1 VNLQKFADGVTGRHA
16 AAQDAVVSVPHLVIA
31 DVAAKAV
38 VAPLARPVRTAVGNI
53 PAAPLVLID
62 VATREGI
69 TGKAYVFAYTPT
81 ALAALH
87 RLVCDI
93 GAELVGMPAAPQ
105 TVMRH
110 FDRRFRLIGWQG
122 LLGMAVSGIDMALW
136 DVLGRAAELPVV
148 RLLGGALRPLDA
160 YDSYGVV
167 DPNDDA
173 DVLAASVASGFKAIK
188 IKCGDGDLARDV
200 ATVRRVREIIGSDVR
215 LMVDFNQALDVP
227 EAVRRIKRLAEFDLH
242 WIEEPVKAE
251 DLAGHARVRIATGA
265 TIQTGENWWFPAGMA
280 AAISANASDHAML
293 DLMKIGGI
301 TGWLSAT
308 GLAEAAG
315 LPVSSHIFAEA
326 SAHAMALTPTAHL
339 VEWLDLAGRVLA
351 EPQQV
356 VGGQITPRGPGLG
369 LDWDEK
375 AVARFAA

>member
-1 VNLQKFADGVTGRHA
+1 MPLRWE
-16 AAQDAVVSVPHLVIA
+16 AVVSAPDLVVA
-31 DVAAKAV
+31 DVTAKAV
-38 VAPLARPVRTAVGNI
+38 VAPLSRPVRTAVGTI

-62 VATREGI
+62 VTVREGI
-69 TGKAYVFAYTPT
+69 TGRAYIFAYTPT

-87 RLVCDI
+87 RIVGDI

-105 TVMRH
+105 QVMRH
-110 FDRRFRLIGWQG
+110 FERRFRLIGRQG

-136 DVLGRAAELPVV
+136 DALGRAAGLPVA
-148 RLLGGALRPLDA
+148 RLLGGTVRPLDA

-167 DPNDDA
+167 DPNGDA

-188 IKCGDGDLARDV
+188 IKVGDGDLGRDV
-200 ATVRRVREIIGSDVR
+200 ATVGRVREIIGPSVR

-227 EAVRRIKRLAEFDLH
+227 EAIRRIKRLAEFDLH
-242 WIEEPVKAE
+242 WIEEPVNAE
-251 DLAGHARVRIATGA
+251 DLAGHARVRTATGA

-280 AAISANASDHAML
+280 AAISAGASDHAMP

-301 TGWLSAT
+301 SGWLSAA

-326 SAHAMALTPTAHL
+326 SAHVMALTPTAHL
-339 VEWLDLAGRVLA
+339 VEWLDLAGCVLA

-356 VGGQITPRGPGLG
+356 VNGRITPKGPGLG

-375 AVARFAA
+375 AVSRFAA

>member
-1 VNLQKFADGVTGRHA
+1 M
-16 AAQDAVVSVPHLVIA
+16 SVPHLVIA
-31 DVAAKAV
+31 GVTAKAV

-53 PAAPLVLID
+53 PAAPLVLIEL
-62 VATREGI
+62 ATREGI
-69 TGKAYVFAYTPT
+69 TGRAYVFAYTPT

-87 RLVCDI
+87 RLVGDI

-105 TVMRH
+105 TVMGH

-122 LLGMAVSGIDMALW
+122 LVGMAVSGIDMALW
-136 DVLGRAAELPVV
+136 DALGRAAELPVV
-148 RLLGGALRPLDA
+148 QLLGGTLRPLDA

-188 IKCGDGDLARDV
+188 TKCGDGDLARDV
-200 ATVRRVREIIGSDVR
+200 ATVRRVREIIGPDVR

-227 EAVRRIKRLAEFDLH
+227 EAIRRIKRLAEFDLH

-251 DLAGHARVRIATGA
+251 DLAGHARVRTATGA

-280 AAISANASDHAML
+280 AAIAANASDHAML
-293 DLMKIGGI
+293 DLMKIGGV
-301 TGWLSAT
+301 TGWLSAA
-308 GLAEAAG
+308 GLAETAG

-326 SAHAMALTPTAHL
+326 SAHVMALTPTAHL
-339 VEWLDLAGRVLA
+339 LEWLDLAGGVLA

-356 VGGQITPRGPGLG
+356 VGGRITPRGPGLG

>member
-1 VNLQKFADGVTGRHA
+1 MKSQGGQRRT
-16 AAQDAVVSVPHLVIA
+16 AAQETAMSVPRLVIA
-31 DVAAKAV
+31 GVAAKAV
-38 VAPLARPVRTAVGNI
+38 VAPLARPVRTAVGTI

-62 VATREGI
+62 VTTREGI
-69 TGKAYVFAYTPT
+69 TGKAYIFAYTPT

-87 RLVCDI
+87 RIVGDI
-93 GAELVGMPAAPQ
+93 GAELVGMPAAPRE
-105 TVMRH
+105 VMRH

-136 DVLGRAAELPVV
+136 DALGRAAGMPVV
-148 RLLGGALRPLDA
+148 RLLGGTVRPLDA

-167 DPNDDA
+167 DPNGDA
-173 DVLAASVASGFKAIK
+173 DVLAASVASGFKAMK
-188 IKCGDGDLARDV
+188 IKGGDGDLGHDV
-200 ATVRRVREIIGSDVR
+200 ATVRRVREIIGPDVR

-227 EAVRRIKRLAEFDLH
+227 EAIRRIRRLTEFDLH

-251 DLAGHARVRIATGA
+251 DLAGHARVRAATGA

-280 AAISANASDHAML
+280 AAITAGASDHAMP

-301 TGWLSAT
+301 TGWLSAA

-315 LPVSSHIFAEA
+315 LPVSSHIFAET
-326 SAHAMALTPTAHL
+326 SAHVMAVTPTAHL
-339 VEWLDLAGRVLA
+339 VEWLDLAGSLLT
-351 EPQQV
+351 EPMQV
-356 VGGQITPRGPGLG
+356 VHGQITPRGPGLG

>member
-1 VNLQKFADGVTGRHA
+1 M
-16 AAQDAVVSVPHLVIA
+16 SVPHLVIA
-31 DVAAKAV
+31 SLTAKAV
-38 VAPLARPVRTAVGNI
+38 VAPLVRPVRTAVGTI
-53 PAAPLVLID
+53 PAAPLVLIE

-69 TGKAYVFAYTPT
+69 TGNAYIFAYTPT
-81 ALAALH
+81 ALPALH
-87 RLVCDI
+87 RLVGDI
-93 GAELVGMPAAPQ
+93 GAELVGMSVAPQ
-105 TVMRH
+105 NVMRH
-110 FDRRFRLIGWQG
+110 FDRRFRLLGWQG
-122 LLGMAVSGIDMALW
+122 LVGMAVSGIDMALW
-136 DVLGRAAELPVV
+136 DALGRAAGLPVTQ
-148 RLLGGALRPLDA
+148 LLGGTVRPLEA

-167 DPNDDA
+167 DPNGDA
-173 DVLAASVASGFKAIK
+173 DVLAASVASGFNAIK
-188 IKCGDGDLARDV
+188 IKVGDGDLDRDV
-200 ATVRRVREIIGSDVR
+200 ATVRRVREIIGPDVR

-227 EAVRRIKRLAEFDLH
+227 EAIRRVKRLTEFDLH

-251 DLAGHARVRIATGA
+251 DLAGHAQVRRATGA

-301 TGWLSAT
+301 TGWLSAA

-326 SAHAMALTPTAHL
+326 SAHVMAVTPTVHL
-339 VEWLDLAGRVLA
+339 VEWLDLAGSVLA
-351 EPQQV
+351 EPLRV
-356 VGGQITPRGPGLG
+356 VDGRITPGGPGLG

>member
-1 VNLQKFADGVTGRHA
+1 MSVPPVVIAGVT
-16 AAQDAVVSVPHLVIA
+16 
-31 DVAAKAV
+31 AKAI
-38 VAPLARPVRTAVGNI
+38 VAPLVRPVRTAVGTI
-53 PAAPLVLID
+53 PAAPLVLIE

-69 TGKAYVFAYTPT
+69 TGKAYVLAYTPT
-81 ALAALH
+81 ALPALH
-87 RLVCDI
+87 RLVGDI

-105 TVMRH
+105 SVMRH

-122 LLGMAVSGIDMALW
+122 LVGMAVSGIDMALW
-136 DVLGRAAELPVV
+136 DALGRAAGLPVV
-148 RLLGGALRPLDA
+148 QLLGGTVGPLDA

-167 DPNDDA
+167 DPDRDA

-188 IKCGDGDLARDV
+188 IKVGDGDLARDV

-215 LMVDFNQALDVP
+215 LMVDFNQALDVS
-227 EAVRRIKRLAEFDLH
+227 EAIRRVKSLMEFDLH

-251 DLAGHARVRIATGA
+251 DLAGHARVRTVTGA
-265 TIQTGENWWFPAGMA
+265 RIQTGENWWFPAGMA
-280 AAISANASDHAML
+280 AAISADASDHAMP

-301 TGWLSAT
+301 TGWLSAA

-326 SAHAMALTPTAHL
+326 SAHVMALTPTAHL
-339 VEWLDLAGRVLA
+339 VEWLDLAGSVLV
-351 EPQQV
+351 EPLQV
-356 VGGQITPRGPGLG
+356 VDGRVMPRGPGLG